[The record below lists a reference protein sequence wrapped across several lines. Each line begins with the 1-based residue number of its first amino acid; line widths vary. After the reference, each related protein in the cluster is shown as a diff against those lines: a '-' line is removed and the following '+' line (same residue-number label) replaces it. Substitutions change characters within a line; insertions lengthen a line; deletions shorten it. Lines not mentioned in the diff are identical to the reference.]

1 MIFFSFFIVRVDV
14 SSATLAISD
23 FKSRKEADENERKHR
38 RIETRYEEHS
48 S

>member
-1 MIFFSFFIVRVDV
+1 MIFSSLFIVRADV
-14 SSATLAISD
+14 FSATLAISNL
-23 FKSRKEADENERKHR
+23 KSHKKVDENEREHR

>member
-1 MIFFSFFIVRVDV
+1 MILFFSFIVRVDV
-14 SSATLAISD
+14 FSATFAISNL
-23 FKSRKEADENERKHR
+23 KSRKEIDENERKHR